1 MKTKLL
7 RHRLGA
13 PDARKRVRL
22 WPARFA
28 LARRNR
34 KRAQSMAVAIWF
46 MMGAVMS
53 VLTGVGALSFKL
65 WKHGRMPLEPH
76 QELVE
81 EDFQKY
87 D

>member
-7 RHRLGA
+7 LIVLMLLTSQAGQACSVCFGA
-13 PDARKRVRL
+13 PQSKS
-22 WPARFA
+22 
-28 LARRNR
+28 
-34 KRAQSMAVAIWF
+34 AQSMAVAIWF

-81 EDFQKY
+81 EDLQKY

>member
-7 RHRLGA
+7 VTALVLLTSQAGQALACSVCFGA
-13 PDARKRVRL
+13 PQSKS
-22 WPARFA
+22 
-28 LARRNR
+28 
-34 KRAQSMAVAIWF
+34 AQSMAVAIWF

>member
-7 RHRLGA
+7 VIVLMFLTSQAGQALACSVCFGA
-13 PDARKRVRL
+13 PQSKS
-22 WPARFA
+22 
-28 LARRNR
+28 
-34 KRAQSMAVAIWF
+34 AQSMAVAIWF

-81 EDFQKY
+81 EDLQKY

>member
-7 RHRLGA
+7 LIILMLLTSQAGQSLACSVCFGA
-13 PDARKRVRL
+13 PQSKS
-22 WPARFA
+22 
-28 LARRNR
+28 
-34 KRAQSMAVAIWF
+34 AQSMAVAIWF

-81 EDFQKY
+81 EDLQKY

>member
-1 MKTKLL
+1 MKTKLVVIVL
-7 RHRLGA
+7 MLLTSQAGQALACSVCFGA
-13 PDARKRVRL
+13 PQSKS
-22 WPARFA
+22 
-28 LARRNR
+28 
-34 KRAQSMAVAIWF
+34 AQSMAVAIWF

-81 EDFQKY
+81 EDLQKY

>member
-1 MKTKLL
+1 MKTKLIATFL
-7 RHRLGA
+7 VLLGSPAGQALACSVCYGA
-13 PDARKRVRL
+13 PQSKS
-22 WPARFA
+22 
-28 LARRNR
+28 
-34 KRAQSMAVAIWF
+34 AQSMAVAIWF
-46 MMGAVMS
+46 MLGAVMT